1 MPNGSGSIN
10 VQRLIA
16 EVAARHNL
24 FLKPDDPAIA
34 LVTMNQLILHAT
46 VETVHEQVRVTIA
59 EFDASIQKAEKRAGS
74 MSRGWRSAVDTNSSS
89 DPQPIESPSGLDLH
103 PEPQKAVRI
112 SRRASMAIISA
123 IVLLL
128 LAFAYGGYRRTLT
141 NQAAARDAGVP
152 KNVTSATQAGTEFIQ
167 ATPAGTV
174 PMTRTHAEELRPPD
188 AASPSAA
195 TSCGA
200 DPKTGQPYR
209 FNPQT
214 GQPCDGVQERVVVR
228 ESNAMRTQTVPTTP
242 VQEETPEDR
251 RLAAAYQQEQ
261 EAIQAPTSIR
271 NSSASSF
278 GTSDTMPTAH
288 SGSED
293 HSQVEALS
301 RALGARQGGDSV
313 ALPNA
318 QLAENDYDTQNMQSR
333 KDAFL
338 AAVRN
343 RHADDYLR
351 STREA
356 PMSRYEIKA
365 GWEIPAVLEQSLNS
379 DLPGELKALVT
390 SNVYDTATGLYLVIP
405 QGSRL
410 IGKYDSRVTYGQDGV
425 QVAWSRIIY
434 PDASSVDLDGMI
446 GLDSHGNA
454 GLRDKVDRHYRR
466 LVGFSVL
473 TSLFTAAF
481 EISQRSSQS
490 ALTYPTPAQTAGSA
504 VGQELSQTG
513 SQITRRNLNVQPTIK
528 VPAGYKFTVRVNRDI
543 LFESPYEPV
552 QPEPQRIPVNGT
564 QSLGTSEKN

>member
-1 MPNGSGSIN
+1 M
-10 VQRLIA
+10 
-16 EVAARHNL
+16 
-24 FLKPDDPAIA
+24 
-34 LVTMNQLILHAT
+34 
-46 VETVHEQVRVTIA
+46 
-59 EFDASIQKAEKRAGS
+59 
-74 MSRGWRSAVDTNSSS
+74 DTNSSS
-89 DPQPIESPSGLDLH
+89 DFQPIESPSGLDLH
-103 PEPQKAVRI
+103 PEPEKAVRI

-141 NQAAARDAGVP
+141 NQAAARDTGLP
-152 KNVTSATQAGTEFIQ
+152 RNVTPATQAGTEFMQ

-174 PMTRTHAEELRPPD
+174 PMTRTHAEELRLPD
-188 AASPSAA
+188 ASSPTVP

-214 GQPCDGVQERVVVR
+214 GQPCDSLPQERVVVR
-228 ESNAMRTQTVPTTP
+228 QSNAMRTQTVETTP
-242 VQEETPEDR
+242 VHEETPEER

-271 NSSASSF
+271 NSSPSS
-278 GTSDTMPTAH
+278 GETSNTMPAVH
-288 SGSED
+288 SGSD
-293 HSQVEALS
+293 DLSPVEALS

-313 ALPNA
+313 ALPNG
-318 QLAENDYDTQNMQSR
+318 QSPENDYDGQNMQSR

-338 AAVRN
+338 PAARN
-343 RHADDYLR
+343 RQADNYLR
-351 STREA
+351 STRES

-390 SNVYDTATGLYLVIP
+390 SNVYDTATGLYLLIP

-434 PDASSVDLDGMI
+434 PDASSVDLDGMM

-454 GLRDKVDRHYRR
+454 GLRDKIDRHYRR

-543 LFESPYEPV
+543 LFEAPYEPV
-552 QPEPQRIPVNGT
+552 GPNTAPRDSVT
-564 QSLGTSEKN
+564 AAAKTKD